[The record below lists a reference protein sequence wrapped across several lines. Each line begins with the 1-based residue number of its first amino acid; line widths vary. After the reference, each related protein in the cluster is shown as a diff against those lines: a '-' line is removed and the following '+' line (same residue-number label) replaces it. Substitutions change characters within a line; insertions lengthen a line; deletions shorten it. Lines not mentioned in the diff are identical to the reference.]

1 MKQWIVAAVALAAAF
16 FGGWWLGQRAA
27 RPEVVERVQVD
38 TVFYERPKPISTSD
52 ITVSVN
58 VPPISTSD
66 ITVSVNVPK
75 LVFAKDTVML
85 HAFSGNVASNV
96 ASFTNQGSIQVT
108 TQIAETVT
116 NCNGLEP
123 SIKNYLNTDSVQI
136 AVMERTLEYRDST
149 YYARVVGPVVGPLGP
164 RLDFIETYN
173 KTVERVQLV
182 REPYAWELGPAMGAW
197 MSGDG
202 SGVWAGAYAR
212 RTFGRFSVSASAGY
226 DPRKKS
232 VIGQVEARMAIWR
245 R

>member
-1 MKQWIVAAVALAAAF
+1 MKTRLWYIVALAATF
-16 FGGWWLGQRAA
+16 LGGWWLGQYVS
-27 RPEVVERVQVD
+27 RPEIVERVRVD

-58 VPPISTSD
+58 VP
-66 ITVSVNVPK
+66 K
-75 LVFAKDTVML
+75 LVFARDTVML
-85 HAFSGNVASNV
+85 HACSGNVASNV
-96 ASFTNQGSIQVT
+96 ASFTNQGTNQGTNQAT

-123 SIKNYLNTDSVQI
+123 SIKNYLNIDSVQMEI
-136 AVMERTLEYRDST
+136 AVRTLEYRDST

-164 RLDFIETYN
+164 RLDYFETYN

-182 REPYAWELGPAMGAW
+182 REPYAWELGPALGTW
-197 MSGDG
+197 ITSDG

-232 VIGQVEARMAIWR
+232 AIGQIEAAVALWR